1 MPASLFC
8 VDLLGR
14 IYELSTSSS
23 KWEPLSY
30 LGVEFKRLS
39 ASEHSLWAI
48 GGDQQVYVLIYGTD
62 NPIRVMEETYENQR
76 WNPIDG
82 FCDKLLGTDRY
93 HFSSMDGKT
102 ERRFTDV
109 DLPSLGWQW
118 EGDWQLDSTLNGTQL
133 ETEGWTYAVDFPAA
147 YSPYKRFTSC
157 VRRRRW
163 VRYRRYVAVNTW
175 SSVPPLHRDSVEEPF
190 VDVAVG
196 GSELAGWEPDN
207 LMVWAV
213 TIRGRVIFRSGV
225 GRLSPEGVSWLPV
238 ATPRGSE
245 ASQISCGPSGLTWAL
260 TWDGGALVRTGMTR
274 ETPHGTDWC
283 QVPPPDGVRLEQVS
297 VGDNSVWA
305 VSSDKRVFFRQ
316 GVKGHEMSS
325 NPTLARGTNWL
336 EMVGSMSAVSVGPN
350 NQASGDGQG
359 APEPAGCPYDSDTSS
374 MSGQSAGDTASLRL
388 LRLDDDE
395 PSAVP
400 LGRAG
405 SECRG
410 WTFSG
415 PVVADRPEELW
426 KQKVL
431 ELLKERDSRVRPFN
445 GLYDEAIERSSWTR
459 TTKCRWWTDAPP
471 HNWAQA
477 VLELEQRGT
486 GAAQV
491 EFGQISVYV
500 GGEKMASVCLS
511 DVSAVLN
518 SSESRRQSVL
528 ARLCADCA
536 ASVCLSEVSAVLN
549 SSESRRQSVLAVLT
563 AERMRRRLP
572 LKLWFAE
579 EAEMEDWLDMIQT
592 ACVRLRRIEGAPSE
606 NSLWAVTDRG
616 DIMVSDQRLT
626 TAEQELAA
634 ETHSSLSQCQL
645 VSDPAGCPTPLC
657 RRLERGFTEGCSLV
671 ISYKLPTHPRTAPL
685 AEDRTDQWPA
695 GPRGALHESVLDL
708 VQWTGQQTASGG
720 AGTRLLVGGLQAAV
734 VLAAGPQTAGL
745 AWEELQRRASWFSI
759 NLMTGVTGSQ
769 ETENVF
775 HFNPRINRDENTH
788 KRWTMRCPQV
798 IVRNS
803 RTKDGWGR
811 EERDGPQPFKGGDT
825 GEIHIICL
833 KDQFKVLA
841 PGLCTLFTHR
851 MDFRRITHVTIKGDI
866 LVTQVSYDAGPAEA
880 APEEL
885 FWRQLGGHLRR
896 VEAGPHGVVWGLGHD
911 QTPWVY
917 TGATGGGQLTEHGGS
932 GQLHTMTD
940 TRYFYIYE
948 NQRWNPLSG
957 FSYRGLAT
965 DRPTWSDRTGRVQL
979 TKDTV
984 LPPSRHWNWVSS
996 WSVDFHVSGG
1006 VDEEGWQYAMDF
1018 PASYHGYRG
1027 MQDFVRRRRWYR
1039 KCHLKTTGPWECVN
1053 NVKLRDLSMHHLCPT
1068 FEQELGGEIHLW
1080 AVTSAGDV
1088 LHRLESRP
1096 DGSGGGGGWSSVT
1109 TDQPFSAISCGG
1121 HGCVWAVARDGTAR
1135 LRCGVTA
1142 QRPLGTGWAQV
1153 EHPEGRKLKHVS
1165 AGQSAV
1171 WAVDDSHRLYWR
1183 QEINPVTFPMGMAWR
1198 HVSDHVSHVSCGAGN
1213 QTWAVSSRHSG
1224 VLQRRQAVCEEDS
1237 AGAEWQHGLPGG
1249 WSHVT
1254 CRGLRRPC

>member
-8 VDLLGR
+8 VDILGR

-147 YSPYKRFTSC
+147 YSPCKRFTSC

-260 TWDGGALVRTGMTR
+260 TWDGCALVRTGMTR

-350 NQASGDGQG
+350 NQVVALGTDGVQLYVRGRVSHAELTGHTWRPLTVPHPGAAGSSRSGSVASLPVPASVPADWPDGPPAASGDGQG

-405 SECRG
+405 PECRG
-410 WTFSG
+410 WTSVAAGGCFLDPLHVPPWFSG

-426 KQKVL
+426 RQKVL

-511 DVSAVLN
+511 
-518 SSESRRQSVL
+518 
-528 ARLCADCA
+528 
-536 ASVCLSEVSAVLN
+536 EVSAVLN

-606 NSLWAVTDRG
+606 NCLWAVTDRG

-671 ISYKLPTHPRTAPL
+671 ISYKLPTHP
-685 AEDRTDQWPA
+685 
-695 GPRGALHESVLDL
+695 
-708 VQWTGQQTASGG
+708 
-720 AGTRLLVGGLQAAV
+720 
-734 VLAAGPQTAGL
+734 
-745 AWEELQRRASWFSI
+745 SWFSI

-775 HFNPRINRDENTH
+775 HFNPRINRD
-788 KRWTMRCPQV
+788 V

-851 MDFRRITHVTIKGDI
+851 MDFRRITHVTIQGDI

-1053 NVKLRDLSMHHLCPT
+1053 NVKLRDLSMH
-1068 FEQELGGEIHLW
+1068 ELGGEIHLW

-1109 TDQPFSAISCGG
+1109 TDQPFAAISCGG

-1254 CRGLRRPC
+1254 CRGLRGPC